1 MVFLISN
8 GNNMIKKTVKGFT
21 LIELMVVMAIV
32 ATLLSVVMPRYFEGL
47 KRSEE
52 VVLKEDLKEMRS
64 AIDHYFEDKNTY
76 PASLEVL
83 VTERYI
89 KFVPID
95 PITESEETWQ
105 TVMPPDNSN
114 AVYDVKS
121 GSEETA
127 SDGTLYNSW

>member
-1 MVFLISN
+1 
-8 GNNMIKKTVKGFT
+8 MIKKTVKGFT

>member
-1 MVFLISN
+1 MVFFIDN
-8 GNNMIKKTVKGFT
+8 GEATVRKRGNGFT

-32 ATLLSVVMPRYFEGL
+32 GTLLSVVMPRYFEGL

-52 VVLKEDLKEMRS
+52 AVLKEDLKEMRS

-89 KFVPID
+89 KFIPVD
-95 PITESEETWQ
+95 PMTESSETWQ
-105 TVMPPDNSN
+105 TVMPPDNTN
-114 AVYDVKS
+114 KVYDLHS
-121 GSEETA
+121 GSMEVA
-127 SDGTLYNSW
+127 SDGTTYNSW